1 MAPVNSRD
9 YVLSECGR
17 CATHNVACQHSQQ
30 TRRWSNAGSMLANH
44 LRRWP
49 SIKPALV
56 QRLVFTGLRT
66 GGQYKP
72 TPVQCLLNI
81 EPASVLDSI
90 HSALV
95 STLCQI
101 YWPAKSNHTNMA
113 AGWVYWACVE
123 NMTTRGVVLKGSVS
137 CLNLYRF
144 TACIDVLTENNIL
157 VKFKQVML

>member
-1 MAPVNSRD
+1 MCNTQCG
-9 YVLSECGR
+9 LSTLPANTTLIQC
-17 CATHNVACQHSQQ
+17 
-30 TRRWSNAGSMLANH
+30 WFNAGQPSATLAQHQTSTGSTPRVCWAACWRPVQADTDPMSVKHWASFGAGQYPFSPGQYFMLA
-44 LRRWP
+44 
-49 SIKPALV
+49 V
-56 QRLVFTGLRT
+56 
-66 GGQYKP
+66 
-72 TPVQCLLNI
+72 PV
-81 EPASVLDSI
+81 SS
-90 HSALV
+90 
-95 STLCQI
+95 QI

>member
-1 MAPVNSRD
+1 MAPVDSRD

-56 QRLVFTGLRT
+56 QRLVFAGLRS

-72 TPVQCLLNI
+72 TPIQCLLNI
-81 EPASVLDSI
+81 EPASVLGSI

-95 STLCQI
+95 STSCWQ
-101 YWPAKSNHTNMA
+101 YRYRAKFNDQ
-113 AGWVYWACVE
+113 
-123 NMTTRGVVLKGSVS
+123 
-137 CLNLYRF
+137 LNLSHQYGGGLG
-144 TACIDVLTENNIL
+144 VLGMRWKHDYAWSGAQRKCKL
-157 VKFKQVML
+157 SQPV